1 MSHPPHVTFGWSS
14 AFIPFCA
21 YKTDLNISGTSQ
33 DFLKNT
39 NFPLC
44 SSFLPTILEGQLCFK
59 LLLNKTSGQGKGHE
73 LMLLLDNNED
83 RSLQTSFNNKDDF
96 PSSDQTLSF
105 VKGIESIQVVSA
117 KIHINTISPFVGFG
131 EGIYKMTNVKRMT
144 PTEDFL
150 KMPEKDRKC
159 EVEFYE
165 NCRTRKLLEECNC
178 APWELPYYLV
188 GMSQ

>member
-21 YKTDLNISGTSQ
+21 YKTDLNISGTSH
-33 DFLKNT
+33 DVLKNT
-39 NFPLC
+39 SFPLC
-44 SSFLPTILEGQLCFK
+44 SSFLPTILEGQVCFK

-117 KIHINTISPFVGFG
+117 KIHINTISPYVGFG

-150 KMPEKDRKC
+150 KMPPKDRKC

-188 GMSQ
+188 RMSQ